1 VCGLAVC
8 IELRLQGFL
17 VLLAIW
23 PVARAMGTERCGRAG
38 GTAGFDGDVRKPF
51 GNAYRRFL
59 HGTWVSTFIESTLL
73 ANVIGPR
80 APVCR
85 PRPTRRSLAGKRVP
99 DSQEVHQ
106 ETEPHRL
113 GEWYQKSERA
123 STDAGVELTHHGRGD
138 AGTRNKFFRRSYCP
152 VKNSVMS
159 GAVPARPGNLSTPD
173 AASTRRNV
181 LWCWYSA
188 CD

>member
-1 VCGLAVC
+1 MTGITAVNGRPTSSYLEEICFSWRLRKRWIRQPLNGIGLRVCGLAVC

-23 PVARAMGTERCGRAG
+23 PVARAMGTERYGRAG

-59 HGTWVSTFIESTLL
+59 HGTWVSTSTESTLL

-85 PRPTRRSLAGKRVP
+85 PRPTRRRLAGKR
-99 DSQEVHQ
+99 SQTHK
-106 ETEPHRL
+106 
-113 GEWYQKSERA
+113 KSIRKLNR
-123 STDAGVELTHHGRGD
+123 TDWANGI
-138 AGTRNKFFRRSYCP
+138 KSPKRRPRMRVS
-152 VKNSVMS
+152 S
-159 GAVPARPGNLSTPD
+159 
-173 AASTRRNV
+173 
-181 LWCWYSA
+181 
-188 CD
+188 